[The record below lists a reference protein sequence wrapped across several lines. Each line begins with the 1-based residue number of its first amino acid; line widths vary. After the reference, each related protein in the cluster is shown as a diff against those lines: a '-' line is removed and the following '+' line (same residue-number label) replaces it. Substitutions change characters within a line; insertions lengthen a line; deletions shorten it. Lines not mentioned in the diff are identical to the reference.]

1 MQQKGRECMKK
12 QLAQIQFLIIC
23 ILAVTAI
30 ACSPPTSVG
39 VSAEMSDAEKC
50 KEAEASKKES
60 SNFLVPSQ
68 KVLWDRH
75 LEQINQAE
83 ADIEKYCN

>member
-1 MQQKGRECMKK
+1 MKK
-12 QLAQIQFLIIC
+12 QLAQIQFLIMC

-30 ACSPPTSVG
+30 AWSAPAPTSPG
-39 VSAEMSDAEKC
+39 GSSRMSDAEKC

>member
-1 MQQKGRECMKK
+1 
-12 QLAQIQFLIIC
+12 
-23 ILAVTAI
+23 
-30 ACSPPTSVG
+30 
-39 VSAEMSDAEKC
+39 MSDAEKC

-75 LEQINQAE
+75 MEQINQAE
-83 ADIEKYCN
+83 ADNEKYCN

>member
-1 MQQKGRECMKK
+1 MKK
-12 QLAQIQFLIIC
+12 QLAQIQFLIMC
-23 ILAVTAI
+23 ILAVTTI
-30 ACSPPTSVG
+30 ACSAPVPTSPG
-39 VSAEMSDAEKC
+39 ASSPMSDAEKC

>member
-1 MQQKGRECMKK
+1 MKK
-12 QLAQIQFLIIC
+12 QLAQIQFLIMC

-30 ACSPPTSVG
+30 ACSAPATTSPG
-39 VSAEMSDAEKC
+39 ASSPMSDAEKC